1 MPVVP
6 VVSKSFLL
14 GYALKS
20 FIWSLWTKR
29 RTSLCLDSRQNG
41 CFPKQIFPHF
51 TRDFLFLVSRLQTLD
66 NLRYWPSE
74 LDLHPGL
81 SSFLHTEL
89 HSTSCGNPGVPP
101 KAVLSGSGRFAVGDQ
116 VQYSC
121 VPGYVLDGHATLT
134 CITNAGNTAVWD
146 FPAPIC
152 RGMLNLIC
160 AHVFLYVKFLPLKV
174 KIGNN

>member
-1 MPVVP
+1 MC
-6 VVSKSFLL
+6 
-14 GYALKS
+14 A
-20 FIWSLWTKR
+20 
-29 RTSLCLDSRQNG
+29 
-41 CFPKQIFPHF
+41 
-51 TRDFLFLVSRLQTLD
+51 
-66 NLRYWPSE
+66 E
-74 LDLHPGL
+74 
-81 SSFLHTEL
+81 EL

-152 RGMLNLIC
+152 RVVYLMNATESVIQRNTLPTECTYAPLPIRVRNIHRPPRRAGGFTKWKLVHVHSEVMCCELSDGREGLTKEKRRKML
-160 AHVFLYVKFLPLKV
+160 
-174 KIGNN
+174 G